1 MCPDAILQFSFVSL
15 FSGALAVF
23 VGHPIDLIKVRMQV
37 LNVPAPA
44 AAAAEVGAAAAV
56 VTPSTLIHNAAHNSS
71 TIGML
76 RGVFVRE
83 GVNGLYRGVTAPL
96 LAVTPAFAVSFWSYD
111 LGCRILRDYNHS
123 DTNQPLSIGQVS
135 LAGAWSGIPLAM
147 IFGPSERVKCL
158 MQVNKGPKYNTFAR
172 SLQTVYQEGGLR
184 SVFRGTWSTVLRDV
198 PGNAMYFATY
208 EYVKRLTCTLEG
220 RSYERQGASFFGTL
234 LAGGS
239 AGVGNWL
246 IAIPFDTIK
255 SRWQTAPEG
264 TYKSLMDVV
273 RVTIRTEGPAA
284 LFRGIGPAL
293 LRAFPANAAC
303 LCGVETVKN
312 LIEDR

>member
-1 MCPDAILQFSFVSL
+1 MC
-15 FSGALAVF
+15 

-37 LNVPAPA
+37 LSTPA
-44 AAAAEVGAAAAV
+44 AAAAAGEVGAANAV
-56 VTPSTLIHNAAHNSS
+56 VAPSAMIQNAASNSS
-71 TIGML
+71 TFGML

-83 GVNGLYRGVTAPL
+83 GFSGLYRGVTAPL
-96 LAVTPAFAVSFWSYD
+96 LAVTPAFAISFWSYEM
-111 LGCRILRDYNHS
+111 GCRALREYNHTSS
-123 DTNQPLSIGQVS
+123 DQPLTIGQVS

-147 IFGPSERVKCL
+147 VFGPSERVKCL

-220 RSYERQGASFFGTL
+220 RSYEQQGASFFGTL

-239 AGVGNWL
+239 AGVGNW
-246 IAIPFDTIK
+246 IVAIPFDTIK
-255 SRWQTAPEG
+255 SRWQTASEG
-264 TYKSLMDVV
+264 TYKNLLDVV
-273 RVTIRTEGPAA
+273 RVTVQKEGPAA

-312 LIEDR
+312 LIETR